1 MLEGC
6 PEDMVPEW
14 RTGDPR
20 PGQCLPVHPPPWAA
34 CQFSAARLLPPP
46 TSHARHWHQCCPH
59 RLSKCHCRAERI
71 WEAGEGAGAGAVKKV
86 LSEQSL

>member
-1 MLEGC
+1 MLGGC

-20 PGQCLPVHPPPWAA
+20 PGQCLPVDPPPWAA

-46 TSHARHWHQCCPH
+46 TSHVTGTSAAHTDSAVSLPSGKD
-59 RLSKCHCRAERI
+59 LG
-71 WEAGEGAGAGAVKKV
+71 AGEGAGTGAVKKA
-86 LSEQSL
+86 LPEQSL